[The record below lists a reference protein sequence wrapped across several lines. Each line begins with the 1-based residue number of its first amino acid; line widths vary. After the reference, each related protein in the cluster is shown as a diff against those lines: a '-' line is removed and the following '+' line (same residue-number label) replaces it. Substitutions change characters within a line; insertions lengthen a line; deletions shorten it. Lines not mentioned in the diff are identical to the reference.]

1 MVTYKRKLHRKGAPE
16 IWIVVPFK
24 SLAKLYTHIYIY
36 STRLFKAKYK
46 LYTQHIYS
54 TRLIKAKQRIYDRI
68 VN

>member
-36 STRLFKAKYK
+36 STRLLKPSIN
-46 LYTQHIYS
+46 YTHNTYTAQGLSRPSRESMIE
-54 TRLIKAKQRIYDRI
+54 L
-68 VN
+68 